1 MQEIATARTKPH
13 NDISTT
19 YNCLLAQLLRYEE
32 VAMMKQLLEILRE
45 YRYIDRAILFL
56 RLFAGVLIS
65 LHIIGKLQTYN
76 FVLTGYPALLFD
88 SSWATFVI
96 FTLLE
101 AVFALMIIL
110 GYGTRFAAF
119 IMALGMFVEI
129 FIIFSSLGWSGVERQ
144 VLYIGIYTTLVL
156 SGSGRYGLEAYFDRM
171 RKGLR
176 RQKVA

>member
-1 MQEIATARTKPH
+1 M
-13 NDISTT
+13 
-19 YNCLLAQLLRYEE
+19 AQ
-32 VAMMKQLLEILRE
+32 QLIRLLRE
-45 YRYIDRAILFL
+45 YRLVDRAILFL

-76 FVLTGYPALLFD
+76 FVLTGYPALLFE

-101 AVFALMIIL
+101 AIFAVMIIL

-119 IMALGMFVEI
+119 IMSLGMFVEI
-129 FIIFSSLGWSGVERQ
+129 FIIYPSLGWLGVERQ
-144 VLYIGIYTTLVL
+144 ILYIGIYVTLVM
-156 SGSGRYGLEAYFDRM
+156 SGSGRYGLEEYFDRK
-171 RKGLR
+171 RKGLC